1 LLSAIPKY
9 EGNFLLLNQG
19 MATLR
24 IPYNPTSSNPGQPIA
39 IQYFQMAIGMMYL
52 NLQLFRKTQMCAFF
66 PG

>member
-1 LLSAIPKY
+1 MKKYYSKELCLFACSLSAIPKY

-39 IQYFQMAIGMMYL
+39 IQYFQMAIGMM
-52 NLQLFRKTQMCAFF
+52 
-66 PG
+66 

>member
-1 LLSAIPKY
+1 MITHIKKELCLLACLLSAIPKY

-39 IQYFQMAIGMMYL
+39 IQYFQMAIGMM
-52 NLQLFRKTQMCAFF
+52 
-66 PG
+66 